1 MGFCFRV
8 LKSNRDPK
16 KVSGSFREKTGASH
30 MKIRNL
36 LITLLLSVAMASPGA
51 AQDLTGTWEISTQGG
66 RGGPQTSTLVL
77 AQDGETL
84 TGTITFSLGG
94 RGGRG
99 GGPQEL
105 EFSNGT
111 VDGSAF
117 SFTVTLSFQGNSIDL
132 NYSGTGDGD
141 EMSGTR
147 GGPRGG
153 GQPFTGQK
161 QG

>member
-1 MGFCFRV
+1 
-8 LKSNRDPK
+8 
-16 KVSGSFREKTGASH
+16 

-84 TGTITFSLGG
+84 TGTITCSFGG

-132 NYSGTGDGD
+132 NYSGTVDGD
-141 EMSGTR
+141 EMSGSR

-161 QG
+161 QS

>member
-1 MGFCFRV
+1 
-8 LKSNRDPK
+8 
-16 KVSGSFREKTGASH
+16 

-99 GGPQEL
+99 DGPQEL

-132 NYSGTGDGD
+132 NYSGTVDGD

-161 QG
+161 QS

>member
-1 MGFCFRV
+1 
-8 LKSNRDPK
+8 
-16 KVSGSFREKTGASH
+16 
-30 MKIRNL
+30 MKMRNL
-36 LITLLLSVAMASPGA
+36 SITLLLSAAIVSPGA

-84 TGTITFSLGG
+84 TGTMTFSLGG

-105 EFSNGT
+105 EVSNGT
-111 VDGSAF
+111 VDGNSF
-117 SFTVTLSFQGNSIDL
+117 SFIVTLSFQGNSIDL
-132 NYSGTGDGD
+132 NYSGTIDGD

-147 GGPRGG
+147 AGPRGG
-153 GQPFTGQK
+153 GQPFTGEK
-161 QG
+161 QR

>member
-1 MGFCFRV
+1 
-8 LKSNRDPK
+8 
-16 KVSGSFREKTGASH
+16 

-77 AQDGETL
+77 AQDGEAL
-84 TGTITFSLGG
+84 TGTMTFSLGG
-94 RGGRG
+94 PGGRG
-99 GGPQEL
+99 GGSQEL
-105 EFSNGT
+105 EVSNGT
-111 VDGSAF
+111 VDGNSF
-117 SFTVTLSFQGNSIDL
+117 SFTVTLSFQGNSFDL
-132 NYSGTGDGD
+132 NYSGTVDGD

>member
-1 MGFCFRV
+1 
-8 LKSNRDPK
+8 
-16 KVSGSFREKTGASH
+16 
-30 MKIRNL
+30 MKMRNL
-36 LITLLLSVAMASPGA
+36 SITLLLSAALASPVA

-84 TGTITFSLGG
+84 TGTMTVSLGG

-105 EFSNGT
+105 EVSNGT
-111 VDGSAF
+111 VDGNSF
-117 SFTVTLSFQGNSIDL
+117 SFIVTLSFQGNSIDL
-132 NYSGTGDGD
+132 NYSGTVDGD

-153 GQPFTGQK
+153 GQPFTGEK
-161 QG
+161 QR

>member
-8 LKSNRDPK
+8 FKNNRDLERF
-16 KVSGSFREKTGASH
+16 SGWFHERTGALS
-30 MKIRNL
+30 MKMRNL
-36 LITLLLSVAMASPGA
+36 SITLLLSAAIVSPGA
-51 AQDLTGTWEISTQGG
+51 AQDLAGTWEISSQGG

-84 TGTITFSLGG
+84 TGTMTFSLGG
-94 RGGRG
+94 RGGG
-99 GGPQEL
+99 AGPQEL
-105 EFSNGT
+105 EVSNGT
-111 VDGSAF
+111 VDGNSF

-132 NYSGTGDGD
+132 NYSGTIDGD

-147 GGPRGG
+147 AGPRGG
-153 GQPFTGQK
+153 GQPFTGEK

>member
-1 MGFCFRV
+1 
-8 LKSNRDPK
+8 
-16 KVSGSFREKTGASH
+16 

-99 GGPQEL
+99 GGPQAL
-105 EFSNGT
+105 EVSNGT

-132 NYSGTGDGD
+132 NYSGTVDGD

>member
-1 MGFCFRV
+1 
-8 LKSNRDPK
+8 
-16 KVSGSFREKTGASH
+16 

-36 LITLLLSVAMASPGA
+36 SMTLLLSAAIVSPGV

-66 RGGPQTSTLVL
+66 RGGPQTSMLVL
-77 AQDGETL
+77 VQDGETL
-84 TGTITFSLGG
+84 TGTMKFSLGG
-94 RGGRG
+94 PGGRG
-99 GGPQEL
+99 GGAQEL
-105 EFSNGT
+105 EVANGT
-111 VDGSAF
+111 VEDNSF
-117 SFTVTLSFQGNSIDL
+117 SFTVTLSVQGNSFDL
-132 NYSGTGDGD
+132 NYSGTVDGD

>member
-1 MGFCFRV
+1 
-8 LKSNRDPK
+8 
-16 KVSGSFREKTGASH
+16 

-66 RGGPQTSTLVL
+66 RGGPQTSALVL

-84 TGTITFSLGG
+84 TGTIMFSLGG

-105 EFSNGT
+105 EVANGT

-132 NYSGTGDGD
+132 NYSGTVDGD

>member
-1 MGFCFRV
+1 M
-8 LKSNRDPK
+8 N
-16 KVSGSFREKTGASH
+16 
-30 MKIRNL
+30 MRNL
-36 LITLLLSVAMASPGA
+36 SITLLLSAALTSPVA

-84 TGTITFSLGG
+84 TGTMTFSLGG

-105 EFSNGT
+105 EVSNGT
-111 VDGSAF
+111 VDGNSF
-117 SFTVTLSFQGNSIDL
+117 SFIVTLSFQGNSFDL
-132 NYSGTGDGD
+132 NYSGTIDGD

-153 GQPFTGQK
+153 GQPFTGEK

>member
-16 KVSGSFREKTGASH
+16 KFSGSFREKTGASH

-77 AQDGETL
+77 VQDGEAL
-84 TGTITFSLGG
+84 TGTMKFSLGG
-94 RGGRG
+94 PGGRG
-99 GGPQEL
+99 GGAQEL
-105 EFSNGT
+105 EVANGT
-111 VDGSAF
+111 VEDNSF
-117 SFTVTLSFQGNSIDL
+117 SFTVPLSVQGNSFDL
-132 NYSGTGDGD
+132 NYSGTVDGD

>member
-1 MGFCFRV
+1 
-8 LKSNRDPK
+8 
-16 KVSGSFREKTGASH
+16 

-94 RGGRG
+94 PGGRG

-105 EFSNGT
+105 EVSNGT

-132 NYSGTGDGD
+132 NYSGTVDGD

>member
-1 MGFCFRV
+1 
-8 LKSNRDPK
+8 
-16 KVSGSFREKTGASH
+16 

-77 AQDGETL
+77 AQDGEAL
-84 TGTITFSLGG
+84 TGTMTFSLGG
-94 RGGRG
+94 PGGRG
-99 GGPQEL
+99 GGSQEL
-105 EFSNGT
+105 EVSNGT
-111 VDGSAF
+111 VDSNSF
-117 SFTVTLSFQGNSIDL
+117 SFTVTLSFQGNSFDL
-132 NYSGTGDGD
+132 NYSGTVDGD

>member
-1 MGFCFRV
+1 
-8 LKSNRDPK
+8 
-16 KVSGSFREKTGASH
+16 

-36 LITLLLSVAMASPGA
+36 SITLLLSVAMASPGA

-77 AQDGETL
+77 AQDGEAL
-84 TGTITFSLGG
+84 TGTMTFSLGG
-94 RGGRG
+94 PGGRG
-99 GGPQEL
+99 GGSQEL
-105 EFSNGT
+105 EVSNGT
-111 VDGSAF
+111 VDGNSF
-117 SFTVTLSFQGNSIDL
+117 SFTVTLSFQGNSFDL
-132 NYSGTGDGD
+132 NYSGTVDGD

-153 GQPFTGQK
+153 GQPFTGEK

>member
-1 MGFCFRV
+1 
-8 LKSNRDPK
+8 
-16 KVSGSFREKTGASH
+16 

-36 LITLLLSVAMASPGA
+36 SITLLPSAAIASPGA

-77 AQDGETL
+77 AQDGEAL
-84 TGTITFSLGG
+84 TGTMTFSLGG
-94 RGGRG
+94 PGGRG
-99 GGPQEL
+99 GGSQEL
-105 EFSNGT
+105 EVSNGT
-111 VDGSAF
+111 VDGNSF
-117 SFTVTLSFQGNSIDL
+117 SFTVTLSFQGNSFDL
-132 NYSGTGDGD
+132 NYSGTVDGD

>member
-1 MGFCFRV
+1 
-8 LKSNRDPK
+8 
-16 KVSGSFREKTGASH
+16 

-77 AQDGETL
+77 AQDGEAL
-84 TGTITFSLGG
+84 TGTMTFSLGG
-94 RGGRG
+94 PGGRG
-99 GGPQEL
+99 GGSQEL
-105 EFSNGT
+105 EVSTGT
-111 VDGSAF
+111 VDGNSF
-117 SFTVTLSFQGNSIDL
+117 SFTVTLSFQGNSFDL
-132 NYSGTGDGD
+132 NYSGTVDGD

-153 GQPFTGQK
+153 GQPFTGEK

>member
-1 MGFCFRV
+1 
-8 LKSNRDPK
+8 
-16 KVSGSFREKTGASH
+16 

-105 EFSNGT
+105 G
-111 VDGSAF
+111 V
-117 SFTVTLSFQGNSIDL
+117 FQRD
-132 NYSGTGDGD
+132 
-141 EMSGTR
+141 R
-147 GGPRGG
+147 GR
-153 GQPFTGQK
+153 
-161 QG
+161 

>member
-1 MGFCFRV
+1 
-8 LKSNRDPK
+8 
-16 KVSGSFREKTGASH
+16 
-30 MKIRNL
+30 MKMRNL
-36 LITLLLSVAMASPGA
+36 SITLLLSAALASPVA

-84 TGTITFSLGG
+84 TGTMTFSLGG
-94 RGGRG
+94 RGG
-99 GGPQEL
+99 GPQEF
-105 EFSNGT
+105 EVSNGT
-111 VDGSAF
+111 VDGNSF

-132 NYSGTGDGD
+132 NYSGTVDGD

-147 GGPRGG
+147 EGPRGG
-153 GQPFTGQK
+153 GQPFTGEK

>member
-1 MGFCFRV
+1 M
-8 LKSNRDPK
+8 NRSA
-16 KVSGSFREKTGASH
+16 VFAA
-30 MKIRNL
+30 L
-36 LITLLLSVAMASPGA
+36 VAAVAFTA
-51 AQDLTGTWEISTQGG
+51 APVEGQLAGTWEVTTQGG
-66 RGGPQTSTLVL
+66 RGGPQTSALVL

-84 TGTITFSLGG
+84 TGTMTFSLGG
-94 RGGRG
+94 RGG

-105 EFSNGT
+105 EVSNGT
-111 VDGSAF
+111 VDGNSF

-132 NYSGTGDGD
+132 NYSGTVDGD

-153 GQPFTGQK
+153 GQSFTGEK

>member
-1 MGFCFRV
+1 
-8 LKSNRDPK
+8 
-16 KVSGSFREKTGASH
+16 
-30 MKIRNL
+30 MKMRNL
-36 LITLLLSVAMASPGA
+36 SITLLLSAALASPVA

-84 TGTITFSLGG
+84 TGTMTVSLGG
-94 RGGRG
+94 GGGRG

-105 EFSNGT
+105 EVSNGT
-111 VDGSAF
+111 VDGNSF
-117 SFTVTLSFQGNSIDL
+117 SFIVTLSFQGNSFDL
-132 NYSGTGDGD
+132 NYSGTVDGD

-147 GGPRGG
+147 EGPRGG
-153 GQPFTGQK
+153 GQPFTGEK

>member
-1 MGFCFRV
+1 MEFCSRV
-8 LKSNRDPK
+8 PKSRRKPEK
-16 KVSGSFREKTGASH
+16 CFGSFREKTGALH

-36 LITLLLSVAMASPGA
+36 SMTLLLSAAIVSPGV

-77 AQDGETL
+77 VQDGEAL
-84 TGTITFSLGG
+84 TGTMKFSLGG
-94 RGGRG
+94 PGGRG
-99 GGPQEL
+99 GGAQEL
-105 EFSNGT
+105 EVANGT
-111 VDGSAF
+111 VEDNSF
-117 SFTVTLSFQGNSIDL
+117 SFTVTLSVQGNSFDL
-132 NYSGTGDGD
+132 NYSGTVDGD

>member
-1 MGFCFRV
+1 
-8 LKSNRDPK
+8 
-16 KVSGSFREKTGASH
+16 
-30 MKIRNL
+30 MKMRNL
-36 LITLLLSVAMASPGA
+36 SITLLLSAALASPVA

-84 TGTITFSLGG
+84 TGTLTVSLGG

-105 EFSNGT
+105 EVSNGT
-111 VDGSAF
+111 VDGNSF
-117 SFTVTLSFQGNSIDL
+117 SFIVTLSFQGNSFDL
-132 NYSGTGDGD
+132 NYSGTVDGD

-153 GQPFTGQK
+153 GQPFTGEK

>member
-1 MGFCFRV
+1 
-8 LKSNRDPK
+8 
-16 KVSGSFREKTGASH
+16 
-30 MKIRNL
+30 MKMRNL
-36 LITLLLSVAMASPGA
+36 SITLLLSAALASPVA

-84 TGTITFSLGG
+84 TGTMTVSLGG

-105 EFSNGT
+105 EVSNGT
-111 VDGSAF
+111 VDGNSF
-117 SFTVTLSFQGNSIDL
+117 SFIVTLSFQGNSFDL
-132 NYSGTGDGD
+132 NYSGTVDGD

-153 GQPFTGQK
+153 GQPFTGEK

>member
-1 MGFCFRV
+1 
-8 LKSNRDPK
+8 
-16 KVSGSFREKTGASH
+16 

-94 RGGRG
+94 RGAEVVVPR
-99 GGPQEL
+99 
-105 EFSNGT
+105 
-111 VDGSAF
+111 
-117 SFTVTLSFQGNSIDL
+117 NS
-132 NYSGTGDGD
+132 
-141 EMSGTR
+141 R
-147 GGPRGG
+147 FP
-153 GQPFTGQK
+153 TGQWTVARSASRSR
-161 QG
+161 